1 MKKLTK
7 VLALAIVV
15 AMVCVALASC
25 GKTLS
30 GTYTAGGDLAGLAG
44 AKTSY
49 TFSGSKV
56 TVSVTTT
63 LLGSQKTTEYE
74 GKYEIKE
81 ADDGSMTITFT
92 FENEDAKEYKG
103 EYKFAE
109 NKDEKTI
116 TIGLVTYTKAD

>member
-15 AMVCVALASC
+15 AMACLALASC

-30 GTYTAGGDLAGLAG
+30 GTYTAELDVGIAG

-49 TFSGSKV
+49 TFKGSKV
-56 TVSVTTT
+56 TVTKT
-63 LLGSQKTTEYE
+63 GSLFGAQNTTEYE
-74 GKYEIKE
+74 GKYVITE
-81 ADDGSMTITFT
+81 AKDGSMTITFT
-92 FENEDAKEYKG
+92 FEDSDAKEYTG

-109 NKDEKTI
+109 DKDAKTI
-116 TIGLVTYTKAD
+116 TIGVVTYTKAD